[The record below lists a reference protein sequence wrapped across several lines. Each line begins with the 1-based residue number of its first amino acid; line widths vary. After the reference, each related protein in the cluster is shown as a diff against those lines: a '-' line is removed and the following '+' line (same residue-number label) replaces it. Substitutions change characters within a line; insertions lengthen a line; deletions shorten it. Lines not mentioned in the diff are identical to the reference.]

1 MVPYWKHW
9 VNWYIKRKPYLLT
22 EKDWVRLRKENIYLI
37 VGYDKYHHPCSYFNF
52 ANMFPDKW
60 KIEELEINTLALT
73 EHNFRIN
80 ENRGGD
86 R

>member
-1 MVPYWKHW
+1 
-9 VNWYIKRKPYLLT
+9 
-22 EKDWVRLRKENIYLI
+22 
-37 VGYDKYHHPCSYFNF
+37 
-52 ANMFPDKW
+52 MFPDKW